1 MHPGLHGR
9 ALRRA
14 PRVSLVLKLGWISL
28 AVSVI
33 VLALKYAAYA
43 VTGSVAL
50 YSDAIECIIN
60 VVAAIAGVLAL
71 SVSARPADANHPY
84 GHYKAEYLSAVV
96 EGALVLLTAFAIAQ
110 QAWQGWQHPHAPVSP
125 WRGVALNAGAGVLNC
140 AWALVLIRVGRARR
154 SPALIAS
161 GRHVMSDVWTSG
173 GLLVG
178 FTLVPLTGW
187 LPLDSVLAALI
198 ALNILRVGFEMVRSS
213 IGGLMDEVTD
223 PLAVEEIRRL
233 IAESAAGAIEAHDVR
248 TRNVGAM
255 TFIEFHLVV
264 PGQMAVQ
271 TAHDICDRIEVTL
284 RENLGDALINIHVE
298 PEQKAKHK
306 GVVVLP

>member
-1 MHPGLHGR
+1 M
-9 ALRRA
+9 
-14 PRVSLVLKLGWISL
+14 S
-28 AVSVI
+28 
-33 VLALKYAAYA
+33 
-43 VTGSVAL
+43 GSVAL

-125 WRGVALNAGAGVLNC
+125 WRGVALNARAGVLNC